1 MAIPKLQ
8 AYALPE
14 ASDIPANKVNWAF
27 EPSRAALLIHDM
39 QEYFLNFWGE
49 NSAMMEKVVANIAAL
64 RDFCKQNGIPVY
76 YTAQPKEQSDEDRAL
91 LNDMWGPGLTR
102 SPEQQQVI
110 AALAPDEDDTVL
122 VKWRYSAFHRSPL
135 EEMLKETGRDQLII
149 TGVYAHIGCMTTA
162 TDAFM
167 RDIKPFFVADALAKF
182 LKIHAREVSFAGQ
195 KDKHAVTEQW
205 LCARVPGKEMPDL
218 SKFQLEGCQ
227 VLEYARHK
235 RKLRLGALK
244 GNQFTVILREISDRQ
259 DVETRLQAIAE
270 RGVPNYFGAQRFGI
284 GGSNLQGALRWA
296 ESGAPVR
303 DRNKR
308 SFWLSA
314 ARSALFNQQVSIRLK
329 KTEFNQVVDGD
340 ALQLAGRGSWFV
352 VTPEEL
358 EVSQARV
365 HNRELMITATL
376 PGSGDWGS
384 QRDAL
389 AFEQA
394 AIAEETALQALLVRE
409 KVEAAR
415 RAMLLYPQQL
425 SWNWWD
431 DVTVELRFWLP
442 AGSFATS
449 VVRELINT
457 TGDYANIAE

>member
-167 RDIKPFFVADALAKF
+167 RDIKPFFVADALADF
-182 LKIHAREVSFAGQ
+182 SREE
-195 KDKHAVTEQW
+195 H
-205 LCARVPGKEMPDL
+205 LM
-218 SKFQLEGCQ
+218 
-227 VLEYARHK
+227 
-235 RKLRLGALK
+235 ALK
-244 GNQFTVILREISDRQ
+244 YVAGRSGRVVMTEELLPLPASKAALRALILPLLDESDEPMDDENLIDYGLDSVRMMALAARWRKVHGDIDFVMLAKKPDHRRLVGAALPRGAIMAALDFRGQTVWVTGAGKGIGYATALAFVEAGANVTGFDLAFDGESYPFATETLDVADADQVREACSRLLANTERLDVLVNAAGILRM
-259 DVETRLQAIAE
+259 
-270 RGVPNYFGAQRFGI
+270 GATDQ
-284 GGSNLQGALRWA
+284 
-296 ESGAPVR
+296 
-303 DRNKR
+303 
-308 SFWLSA
+308 LSA
-314 ARSALFNQQVSIRLK
+314 EDWQQTFAVNVGGAFNLFQQTMAQFPSP
-329 KTEFNQVVDGD
+329 
-340 ALQLAGRGSWFV
+340 AGRGDRHRRLRCRAHAAHRHERLWR
-352 VTPEEL
+352 L
-358 EVSQARV
+358 EGGA
-365 HNRELMITATL
+365 EK
-376 PGSGDWGS
+376 PGAD
-384 QRDAL
+384 
-389 AFEQA
+389 
-394 AIAEETALQALLVRE
+394 
-409 KVEAAR
+409 R
-415 RAMLLYPQQL
+415 RP
-425 SWNWWD
+425 
-431 DVTVELRFWLP
+431 
-442 AGSFATS
+442 
-449 VVRELINT
+449 
-457 TGDYANIAE
+457 